1 MEEEK
6 VLKSTAE
13 KALMSLAHEILRKR
27 NRMSLSEIRDNAAA
41 IMAIAESKTEA
52 QQAPTEEEP
61 KAQPALE
68 DVLQQPVAEVAF
80 ETVRIDFAER
90 LFEGSNADFQRIMS
104 MLNSKEN
111 KADAIAFIEQQ
122 VQPDYDWSDKER
134 DVAAFIAHISKL
146 YEA

>member
-6 VLKSTAE
+6 VLKSTTE

-27 NRMSLSEIRDNAAA
+27 NRMSLSDIHEKAAA
-41 IMAIAESKTEA
+41 IMAIAEPKTVV
-52 QQAPTEEEP
+52 QQAPAEEP
-61 KAQPALE
+61 KAQPVLE
-68 DVLQQPVAEVAF
+68 DVLQQPVAEIAF
-80 ETVRIDFAER
+80 ETVRVDFAER

-111 KADAIAFIEQQ
+111 KAEAISFIEQQ
-122 VQPDYDWSDKER
+122 VQPDYDWSDKEH

>member
-27 NRMSLSEIRDNAAA
+27 NRMSLSDIHDKAAA
-41 IMAIAESKTEA
+41 IMAIVEAKTDTQEMPAEIVET
-52 QQAPTEEEP
+52 
-61 KAQPALE
+61 QPALE
-68 DVLQQPVAEVAF
+68 DVLHQPVTEIAF
-80 ETVRIDFAER
+80 ETVRIDFAEK
-90 LFEGSNADFQRIMS
+90 LFEGNNADFQRIMS

-111 KADAIAFIEQQ
+111 KAEAITFIEQQ
-122 VQPDYDWSDKER
+122 VQPDYNWSDKES
-134 DVAAFIAHISKL
+134 DVAAFMAHISQL

>member
-27 NRMSLSEIRDNAAA
+27 NRMSLSEIHDKAAA
-41 IMAIAESKTEA
+41 IMNIAESKTEA
-52 QQAPTEEEP
+52 QQAPAEEL

-68 DVLQQPVAEVAF
+68 DVLQQPVAEIAF
-80 ETVRIDFAER
+80 ETVRINFAER

-111 KADAIAFIEQQ
+111 KAEAISFIEQQ

-134 DVAAFIAHISKL
+134 DVAAFIAHISQL

>member
-27 NRMSLSEIRDNAAA
+27 NRMSLSDIHDKAAA
-41 IMAIAESKTEA
+41 IMAIVEAKTDTQEMPAEIVET
-52 QQAPTEEEP
+52 
-61 KAQPALE
+61 QPALE
-68 DVLQQPVAEVAF
+68 DVLHQPVTEIAF
-80 ETVRIDFAER
+80 ETVRIDFAEK

-111 KADAIAFIEQQ
+111 KAEAITFIEQQ
-122 VQPDYDWSDKER
+122 VHPDYDWSDKES
-134 DVAAFIAHISKL
+134 DVAAFLAHISQL
-146 YEA
+146 YQA

>member
-27 NRMSLSEIRDNAAA
+27 NRMSLSEIHDKAAA
-41 IMAIAESKTEA
+41 IMAIAEPETEMQEMPA
-52 QQAPTEEEP
+52 EITETP
-61 KAQPALE
+61 SALE
-68 DVLQQPVAEVAF
+68 DVLHQPVTEIAF
-80 ETVRIDFAER
+80 ETVRVDIAEK

-111 KADAIAFIEQQ
+111 KAEAIAFIEQQ
-122 VQPDYDWSDKER
+122 VRPDYDWSDKEG
-134 DVAAFIAHISKL
+134 DVAAFIAHISQL

>member
-27 NRMSLSEIRDNAAA
+27 NRMSLSEIHYKAAA
-41 IMAIAESKTEA
+41 IMAIAESKTEV
-52 QQAPTEEEP
+52 QQPPAEEQ

-68 DVLQQPVAEVAF
+68 DVLQQPVAEIAF
-80 ETVRIDFAER
+80 ETVDVDFAER

-111 KADAIAFIEQQ
+111 KADAISFIEQQ
-122 VQPDYDWSDKER
+122 VQPDYDWSDKEG

>member
-27 NRMSLSEIRDNAAA
+27 NRMSLSDIHDKAAA
-41 IMAIAESKTEA
+41 IMAIVEAKTDTQEMPAEIVET
-52 QQAPTEEEP
+52 
-61 KAQPALE
+61 QPALE
-68 DVLQQPVAEVAF
+68 DVLHQPVTEIAF
-80 ETVRIDFAER
+80 ETVRIDFAEK

-111 KADAIAFIEQQ
+111 KAEAITFIEQQ
-122 VQPDYDWSDKER
+122 VQPDWSDKES
-134 DVAAFIAHISKL
+134 DVAAFMAHISQH

>member
-27 NRMSLSEIRDNAAA
+27 NRMSLSDIQDKAAA
-41 IMAIAESKTEA
+41 IMAIVEAKTDTQEMPAEIVET
-52 QQAPTEEEP
+52 
-61 KAQPALE
+61 QPALE
-68 DVLQQPVAEVAF
+68 DVLHQPVTEIAF
-80 ETVRIDFAER
+80 ETVRIDFAEK

-111 KADAIAFIEQQ
+111 KAEAITFIEQQ
-122 VQPDYDWSDKER
+122 VQPDYDWSDKES
-134 DVAAFIAHISKL
+134 DVAAFMAHISQL

>member
-27 NRMSLSEIRDNAAA
+27 NRMSLSEIHDKAAA
-41 IMAIAESKTEA
+41 IMNIAESKTEA
-52 QQAPTEEEP
+52 QQAPAEEP

-68 DVLQQPVAEVAF
+68 DVLQQPVAEIAF
-80 ETVRIDFAER
+80 ETVDVNFAER

-111 KADAIAFIEQQ
+111 KADAISFIEQQ
-122 VQPDYDWSDKER
+122 VQPDYDWSDKEG

>member
-27 NRMSLSEIRDNAAA
+27 NRMSLSDIHDKAAA
-41 IMAIAESKTEA
+41 IMAIVEAKTDTQEMPAEIVET
-52 QQAPTEEEP
+52 
-61 KAQPALE
+61 QPALE
-68 DVLQQPVAEVAF
+68 DVLHQPVTEIAF
-80 ETVRIDFAER
+80 ETVRIDFAEK

-111 KADAIAFIEQQ
+111 KAEAITFIEQQ
-122 VQPDYDWSDKER
+122 VQPDYDCSDKES
-134 DVAAFIAHISKL
+134 DVAAFMAHISQL

>member
-27 NRMSLSEIRDNAAA
+27 NRMSLSDIHDKATA
-41 IMAIAESKTEA
+41 IMAIVEAKTDTQEMPAEIVETE
-52 QQAPTEEEP
+52 
-61 KAQPALE
+61 PALE
-68 DVLQQPVAEVAF
+68 DVLHQPVTEIAF
-80 ETVRIDFAER
+80 ETVRIDFAEK

-111 KADAIAFIEQQ
+111 KAEAITFIEQQ
-122 VQPDYDWSDKER
+122 VQPDYDWSDKES

>member
-27 NRMSLSEIRDNAAA
+27 NRMSLSEIHDKAAA
-41 IMAIAESKTEA
+41 IMNIAESKTKT
-52 QQAPTEEEP
+52 QQAPAEEP

-68 DVLQQPVAEVAF
+68 DVLQQPVAEIAF
-80 ETVRIDFAER
+80 ETVRINFAER

-111 KADAIAFIEQQ
+111 KAEAISFIEQQ
-122 VQPDYDWSDKER
+122 VQPDYDWSDKEG

>member
-27 NRMSLSEIRDNAAA
+27 NRMSLSDIHDKATA
-41 IMAIAESKTEA
+41 IMAIVEAKTDTQEMPAEIVETE
-52 QQAPTEEEP
+52 
-61 KAQPALE
+61 PALE
-68 DVLQQPVAEVAF
+68 DVLHQPVTEIAF
-80 ETVRIDFAER
+80 ETVRIDFAEK

-111 KADAIAFIEQQ
+111 KAEAITFIEQQ
-122 VQPDYDWSDKER
+122 VLPDYDWSDKES
-134 DVAAFIAHISKL
+134 DVAAFMAHISQL
-146 YEA
+146 YQA

>member
-27 NRMSLSEIRDNAAA
+27 NRMSLSDIHDKAAA
-41 IMAIAESKTEA
+41 IMAIVEAKTDTQEMPAEIVET
-52 QQAPTEEEP
+52 
-61 KAQPALE
+61 QPALE
-68 DVLQQPVAEVAF
+68 DVLHQPVTEIAF
-80 ETVRIDFAER
+80 ETVRIDFAEK

-111 KADAIAFIEQQ
+111 KAEAITFIEQQ
-122 VQPDYDWSDKER
+122 VQPDYNWSDKES
-134 DVAAFIAHISKL
+134 DVAAFMAHISQL

>member
-27 NRMSLSEIRDNAAA
+27 NRMSLSDIRDKAAA
-41 IMAIAESKTEA
+41 IMAITEQKSA
-52 QQAPTEEEP
+52 TQQAPAEVAETT
-61 KAQPALE
+61 PALE
-68 DVLQQPVAEVAF
+68 DVLQQPVPEIAF
-80 ETVRIDFAER
+80 ETVQIDFSER
-90 LFEGSNADFQRIMS
+90 LFEGSNVDFQRIMS

-111 KADAIAFIEQQ
+111 KAEAISFIEQQ
-122 VQPDYDWSDKER
+122 VRPDYDWSDKES
-134 DVAAFIAHISKL
+134 DVAAFIAHISEL

>member
-27 NRMSLSEIRDNAAA
+27 NRMSLSEIHEKAAA
-41 IMAIAESKTEA
+41 IMAIAESKTEV
-52 QQAPTEEEP
+52 QQPPAEEQ

-68 DVLQQPVAEVAF
+68 DVLQQPVAEIAF
-80 ETVRIDFAER
+80 ETVDVDFAER

-111 KADAIAFIEQQ
+111 KADAISFIEQQ
-122 VQPDYDWSDKER
+122 VQPDYDWSDKEG

>member
-27 NRMSLSEIRDNAAA
+27 NRMSLSEIHDKAAA
-41 IMAIAESKTEA
+41 IMAIAETE
-52 QQAPTEEEP
+52 TEMQEMPPEITEP
-61 KAQPALE
+61 PPALE
-68 DVLQQPVAEVAF
+68 DVLHQPVAEIAF
-80 ETVRIDFAER
+80 ETVRVDFADK

-111 KADAIAFIEQQ
+111 KAEAITFIEQQ
-122 VQPDYDWSDKER
+122 VRPDYDWSDKEG
-134 DVAAFIAHISKL
+134 DVAAFIAHISQL

>member
-6 VLKSTAE
+6 VFQSTAE

-27 NRMSLSEIRDNAAA
+27 NRMSLSDIHDKAVA
-41 IMAIAESKTEA
+41 IMAIALPRVEVQET
-52 QQAPTEEEP
+52 QAEIVETPT
-61 KAQPALE
+61 ALE
-68 DVLQQPVAEVAF
+68 DVLQQPVSEIAF
-80 ETVRIDFAER
+80 ETVSIDFVAR

-111 KADAIAFIEQQ
+111 KADAITFIEQQ
-122 VQPDYDWSDKER
+122 VQPDYDWSDKQS
-134 DVAAFIAHISKL
+134 DVAAFIKHISQL